1 MTFKNGFDPNRNMK
15 GRPKLGLTIAERIR
29 DAMAE
34 GAKGQEG
41 YTREDAM
48 VDVAIQ
54 RGLKGDF
61 RYWEYIMN
69 RAHGKI
75 PDKIEMSRETKPD
88 LSKLTDAEIKT
99 LMALLEKAKPK

>member
-1 MTFKNGFDPNRNMK
+1 MTFKKGFDPNRNMK

-48 VDVAIQ
+48 IDVAIQ

-75 PDKIEMSRETKPD
+75 PDKLEMSSEEKPD
-88 LSKLTDAEIKT
+88 LSKLTNEELAQYTDLLKK
-99 LMALLEKAKPK
+99 ALNK